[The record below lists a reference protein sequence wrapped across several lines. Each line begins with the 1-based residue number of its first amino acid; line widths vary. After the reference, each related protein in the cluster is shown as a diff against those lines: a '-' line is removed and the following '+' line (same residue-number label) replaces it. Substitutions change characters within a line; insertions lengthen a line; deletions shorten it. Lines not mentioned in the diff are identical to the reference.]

1 MRLKGTCYEYP
12 ATFIALILLSPRK
25 FKGFISSVPEMGCK
39 PNLFLIIFHDIA
51 MRLLENAKITYAAHI
66 IMWEKVVST
75 KG

>member
-1 MRLKGTCYEYP
+1 
-12 ATFIALILLSPRK
+12 
-25 FKGFISSVPEMGCK
+25 MGCK